1 MIVTQPYGGGV
12 RWHCTE
18 CDLSTMIGGTV
29 PSINWTNGV
38 PPKFCSRC
46 EQHHE
51 YRVKLD
57 ISLLLPEG
65 NSARVREMI
74 KARKIE
80 LESVIARVLNARD
93 SKINEYTA
101 RPFKGGN
108 P

>member
-1 MIVTQPYGGGV
+1 MIITQPYGGGV

-29 PSINWTNGV
+29 PSINWTNGP

-57 ISLLLPEG
+57 ISLLLPED
-65 NSARVREMI
+65 NSARVKELVL
-74 KARKIE
+74 ARKTQ
-80 LESVIARVLNARD
+80 LESAIAHVLNARD
-93 SKINEYTA
+93 SQLNECTA
-101 RPFKGGN
+101 RPLGGKK
-108 P
+108 